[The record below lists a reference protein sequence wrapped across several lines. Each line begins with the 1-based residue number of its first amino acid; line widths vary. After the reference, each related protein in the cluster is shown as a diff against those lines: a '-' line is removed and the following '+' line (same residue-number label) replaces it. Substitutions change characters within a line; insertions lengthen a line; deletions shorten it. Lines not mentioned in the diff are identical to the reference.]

1 MVLGDMGLDY
11 DYFMDLTPY
20 LWSCKY
26 KGYCDKLEREAHN
39 LAWQTALL
47 MNATG
52 NLKEPVTIEMLL
64 GSKQAAETSKVS
76 SGSTSLLD
84 SARWVAVS

>member
-11 DYFMDLTPY
+11 DYFMSLTPY

-26 KGYCDKLEREAHN
+26 KGYCDKLERETRN

-52 NLKEPVTIEMLL
+52 NFKEPVTIEMLL
-64 GSKQAAETSKVS
+64 KSEQTAETSKVS

-84 SARWVAVS
+84 AVKWVAVS